1 MVTYNEVISWL
12 EEKLKVKDVRL
23 KLGFQSEV
31 TDANIKWYRGL
42 EYSDEFKKDIQV
54 AQSRG
59 VTFHIDPALPV
70 DVVMVAKIK
79 EREEE
84 DTGKL
89 KEFNY
94 YWVFWV
100 ILSEDPGLKKRLLFY
115 QFYLSR
121 VSEPYRVKMII
132 VTAADGPKN
141 LMGKLR
147 EIAEENK
154 FGLWIADVA
163 KDELT
168 QVLEAKTFR
177 DRMVEE
183 FREPI
188 NREVKA
194 KFPEEIRNRAK
205 DLAMFFDSYVRDA
218 VEAIVGITPEE
229 AGKRYIDRKILD
241 LAFKLE
247 KVSYGQKVQELVT
260 EHLSKKTN
268 DYKFVTGAF
277 DSLWKEC
284 QFEIPY
290 SDFLE
295 TFEPALYHLS
305 AGGGRTYRD
314 HYLHQFQVFLLGL
327 HIIDKFHDR
336 NTTSL
341 TVSKSPM
348 YTTRIVT
355 SNLEISHSNFVYLS
369 YRMADISL
377 WPIRAIH
384 MWAKY
389 HMRVEGPPIPKIF
402 ENIEMRI
409 EAVQT
414 VVYGHTIG
422 KLEKQ
427 HRKKKS
433 KKNAL
438 GIAYDGSV
446 GVPPPPSRDDPDR
459 IFRTDGVTHL
469 RIHESEMQQVGKV
482 MFRGPVH
489 IDEVPYYSV
498 LIVDGTASYITV
510 RPEDIAEHI
519 TSMYFTD
526 GTVRCG
532 LIQYTPENCS
542 NVKTKIRGVHAQQRI
557 NENFDP
563 LIMRTED
570 SPGEE
575 RTLGTNHPASPRTLG
590 TNHPASPWSTTLTRP
605 LYVTQ
610 AGLAGLANS
619 TPEATYGSASVAAE
633 ETVDVQEFGSV
644 GVGVP
649 TRNPRNYGEHYRRM
663 TEHSRV
669 GDGERHSGRHWD
681 SPALSEE
688 MQRVER
694 ELREQRIADAI
705 AQEEDSEE
713 LNVEQE

>member
-1 MVTYNEVISWL
+1 MKQLKMQIYNKKGEPAIARIGDLFFIQRPISMFNSNEIMGYLPIISLLTAIRQEDGRMWFYTL
-12 EEKLKVKDVRL
+12 AMDD
-23 KLGFQSEV
+23 G
-31 TDANIKWYRGL
+31 A
-42 EYSDEFKKDIQV
+42 YS
-54 AQSRG
+54 
-59 VTFHIDPALPV
+59 
-70 DVVMVAKIK
+70 VV
-79 EREEE
+79 E
-84 DTGKL
+84 
-89 KEFNY
+89 
-94 YWVFWV
+94 
-100 ILSEDPGLKKRLLFY
+100 
-115 QFYLSR
+115 
-121 VSEPYRVKMII
+121 
-132 VTAADGPKN
+132 
-141 LMGKLR
+141 MGKDSITVVHR
-147 EIAEENK
+147 S
-154 FGLWIADVA
+154 G
-163 KDELT
+163 KDKIFTKASLVR
-168 QVLEAKTFR
+168 VL
-177 DRMVEE
+177 
-183 FREPI
+183 
-188 NREVKA
+188 
-194 KFPEEIRNRAK
+194 
-205 DLAMFFDSYVRDA
+205 
-218 VEAIVGITPEE
+218 
-229 AGKRYIDRKILD
+229 
-241 LAFKLE
+241 
-247 KVSYGQKVQELVT
+247 
-260 EHLSKKTN
+260 
-268 DYKFVTGAF
+268 
-277 DSLWKEC
+277 
-284 QFEIPY
+284 
-290 SDFLE
+290 
-295 TFEPALYHLS
+295 
-305 AGGGRTYRD
+305 
-314 HYLHQFQVFLLGL
+314 
-327 HIIDKFHDR
+327 IDKFHDR